1 VKYSHPR
8 HHKCVEEFTIV
19 VMPLLVPAVTT
30 GRHDVCEHPPVSG
43 LSSNNYRRRNSFPTV
58 ALIWDS
64 SEGRSRGVPSEGRLG
79 EGYIPIWHKLLH
91 NSGTVT
97 RSQPDVAHMR
107 TYLAPLG
114 FDSRRVVR
122 PVLSEG
128 LDESDR
134 VVLLQP
140 TNNSDQGQDAFEEV
154 KDVLTQVVPDLE
166 LESEYLPYTDFVET
180 TLLCADLM
188 QAAEGETIVV
198 LGGGA
203 REILLPLTVATFS
216 NEKYI
221 DTVLQVGDI
230 DSSVR
235 RIPRLNLRGNISNAE
250 AALLAD
256 LSDLDTPLSISDI
269 ATKLEKSKST
279 IARHVDSLESE
290 GFVKT
295 AKQGRTKTVEPTDS
309 GRIFLSS
316 RESDHQLD
324 QG

>member
-1 VKYSHPR
+1 
-8 HHKCVEEFTIV
+8 
-19 VMPLLVPAVTT
+19 
-30 GRHDVCEHPPVSG
+30 
-43 LSSNNYRRRNSFPTV
+43 
-58 ALIWDS
+58 
-64 SEGRSRGVPSEGRLG
+64 
-79 EGYIPIWHKLLH
+79 
-91 NSGTVT
+91 
-97 RSQPDVAHMR
+97 MR

-140 TNNSDQGQDAFEEV
+140 ANGSDQSEDAYEEV
-154 KDVLTQVVPDLE
+154 EDVLTQVVPDLK

-180 TLLCADLM
+180 TLLCADFM

-203 REILLPLTVATFS
+203 REILFPLTVATFS

-235 RIPRLNLRGNISNAE
+235 RLPRLNLRGNISDAE
-250 AALLAD
+250 AALLGD
-256 LSDLDTPLSISDI
+256 LNDLERPLSISDI
-269 ATKLEKSKST
+269 ATELDKSKST
-279 IARHVDSLESE
+279 IARHIDSLESE
-290 GFVKT
+290 NFVRTTKE
-295 AKQGRTKTVEPTDS
+295 GRTKMVEITNS
-309 GRIFLSS
+309 ARIFLKGRYS
-316 RESDHQLD
+316 
-324 QG
+324 

>member
-1 VKYSHPR
+1 
-8 HHKCVEEFTIV
+8 
-19 VMPLLVPAVTT
+19 
-30 GRHDVCEHPPVSG
+30 
-43 LSSNNYRRRNSFPTV
+43 
-58 ALIWDS
+58 
-64 SEGRSRGVPSEGRLG
+64 
-79 EGYIPIWHKLLH
+79 
-91 NSGTVT
+91 
-97 RSQPDVAHMR
+97 MR

-128 LDESDR
+128 LDQSDR

-140 TNNSDQGQDAFEEV
+140 ADSSDQSEDAFEEV
-154 KDVLTQVVPDLE
+154 VEVLTQVVPDLE
-166 LESEYLPYTDFVET
+166 LESEHLPYTDFVET

-216 NEKYI
+216 NENHI

-250 AALLAD
+250 ATLLAD
-256 LSDLDTPLSISDI
+256 LTELDTPLSISDI
-269 ATKLEKSKST
+269 ATELEKSKST

-290 GFVKT
+290 GFVET

-309 GRIFLSS
+309 GRIYLSS
-316 RESDHQLD
+316 RESDCRLQSR
-324 QG
+324 

>member
-1 VKYSHPR
+1 MKTIRVFMDSMVSMEYVVPGMADRVYVPDIK
-8 HHKCVEEFTIV
+8 EEDKTTDEILEYDRAEEILTHVTKAESSQAEEV
-19 VMPLLVPAVTT
+19 V
-30 GRHDVCEHPPVSG
+30 
-43 LSSNNYRRRNSFPTV
+43 
-58 ALIWDS
+58 
-64 SEGRSRGVPSEGRLG
+64 
-79 EGYIPIWHKLLH
+79 
-91 NSGTVT
+91 TVT
-97 RSQPDVAHMR
+97 EVRPYVTHMR

-140 TNNSDQGQDAFEEV
+140 ADNSDQSEDAFEEV
-154 KDVLTQVVPDLE
+154 AEVLTQVVPDLE
-166 LESEYLPYTDFVET
+166 LESEHLPYTDFVET

-216 NEKYI
+216 NENHI

-250 AALLAD
+250 ATLLAD
-256 LSDLDTPLSISDI
+256 LTELATPLSISDI
-269 ATKLEKSKST
+269 ATELEKSKST
-279 IARHVDSLESE
+279 IARHIDSLESE
-290 GFVKT
+290 GFVET
-295 AKQGRTKTVEPTDS
+295 AKQGRTKAVEPTDS
-309 GRIFLSS
+309 GRIYLSS
-316 RESDHQLD
+316 RESDFRLQPR
-324 QG
+324 